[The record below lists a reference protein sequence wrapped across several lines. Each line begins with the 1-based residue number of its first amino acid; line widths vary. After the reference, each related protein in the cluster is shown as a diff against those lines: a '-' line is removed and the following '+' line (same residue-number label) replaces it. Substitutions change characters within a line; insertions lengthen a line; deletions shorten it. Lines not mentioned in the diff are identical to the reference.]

1 MGDKIGKR
9 LKALSEPMVA
19 TYQTSHMDDPPIT
32 SVLREHHSMAAPT
45 LALAQM
51 QNGSRVAFPHQRE
64 AGILDGGGPTE
75 QEPYYSEA
83 ATLLLLGATRCGRLS
98 CNLVLSKAR
107 SEQLAEANG

>member
-19 TYQTSHMDDPPIT
+19 TYQTSHMDDPPIM
-32 SVLREHHSMAAPT
+32 SVLRKPHSMAAQT

-64 AGILDGGGPTE
+64 AGILDRGV
-75 QEPYYSEA
+75 
-83 ATLLLLGATRCGRLS
+83 R
-98 CNLVLSKAR
+98 
-107 SEQLAEANG
+107 